1 MTDKI
6 SGVHEPGRSHGEGGT
21 LVGAPVA
28 GRVLIIDDVM
38 SAGTSVRESI
48 AMIGAAGG
56 VPCGVL
62 IALDRQERAADV
74 GPDAAL
80 SAVQFV
86 TQRLGLPVGAVAT
99 LADLLQYLGSSADA
113 ALGDYLAPVA
123 AYRQRY
129 GV

>member
-1 MTDKI
+1 M
-6 SGVHEPGRSHGEGGT
+6 
-21 LVGAPVA
+21 A

-48 AMIGAAGG
+48 TMIQAAGG

-62 IALDRQERAADV
+62 IALDRQERVADD
-74 GPDAAL
+74 GADGAL

-86 TQRLGLPVGAVAT
+86 TQNLGLPVAAIAT
-99 LADLLQYLGSSADA
+99 LADLLQYLGAGVDRTLDA
-113 ALGDYLAPVA
+113 YLAPVA